1 MLASGIQQSD
11 SDIYVYIPFQFLF
24 HYRLLQ
30 DSKYC
35 SLWYT
40 VGHYCLPI
48 LYKVVCIW
56 TA

>member
-11 SDIYVYIPFQFLF
+11 LDIYVYIPFQFLF

-30 DSKYC
+30 DSKYS

-56 TA
+56 AS